1 MVSRTP
7 SAIASARCRSRR
19 NGSWRSWHDPPDPP
33 ADGDHQRPALRSY
46 RRARRTD
53 DDRRAA
59 RDARPHRLASGLRHR
74 HLSCLRGDL
83 GSRRSDQRGGADL
96 HHRRRLLRRQ
106 THPHH
111 RGHRPQQRQGRSP
124 RALSGAA
131 GLPGPVQLPMR
142 ILHAGL
148 RQCRHRADR
157 AAQTRAGA
165 ARRGRGDG
173 GRGAGETYLPLH
185 RIRALLPS
193 GTRRDPRDPRPDA
206 GRRMMVRRIGRPVVS
221 IAAIVLI
228 AGIAAAAFAM
238 RNLWSGKT
246 GGPVQAVSARGDVA
260 AREKY
265 RPAPAD
271 CAACHTAPGGAPY
284 AGGLAMPSGFGTI
297 YATNITPDPDDGIG
311 RWSAEGFWLV
321 LHDGI
326 RRDGQQLYPA
336 MPYTSY
342 RGMTRADADAIY
354 AYVMQLLPMKVANRG
369 TELNFP
375 FNVRVGLLAWH
386 VLFLHDSLPAVSAGS
401 SPAWQRGRYLV
412 NVLGHCGECHT
423 PRGIAGEMEL
433 SRALTGF
440 ALSRVAAPDITP
452 AGLASRGWTV
462 AGLRAYLGRGLA
474 RQGSAFGDM
483 HPVIML
489 STRNLTAEDLDA
501 VTTYLLG
508 DNPPPPAPLPPPDAT
523 ESAEAASGAGRMSYV
538 ALCAGCHG
546 LDGNGVPNTWGE
558 V

>member
-1 MVSRTP
+1 
-7 SAIASARCRSRR
+7 
-19 NGSWRSWHDPPDPP
+19 
-33 ADGDHQRPALRSY
+33 
-46 RRARRTD
+46 
-53 DDRRAA
+53 
-59 RDARPHRLASGLRHR
+59 
-74 HLSCLRGDL
+74 
-83 GSRRSDQRGGADL
+83 
-96 HHRRRLLRRQ
+96 
-106 THPHH
+106 
-111 RGHRPQQRQGRSP
+111 
-124 RALSGAA
+124 
-131 GLPGPVQLPMR
+131 
-142 ILHAGL
+142 
-148 RQCRHRADR
+148 
-157 AAQTRAGA
+157 
-165 ARRGRGDG
+165 
-173 GRGAGETYLPLH
+173 
-185 RIRALLPS
+185 
-193 GTRRDPRDPRPDA
+193 
-206 GRRMMVRRIGRPVVS
+206 MMVRRIGRRVVG

-228 AGIAAAAFAM
+228 AGIAAAAVAT
-238 RNLWSGKT
+238 RNLRSGQT
-246 GGPVQAVSARGDVA
+246 GGPLQAVSAPADVVARGKYLA
-260 AREKY
+260 A
-265 RPAPAD
+265 AAD

-311 RWSAEGFWLV
+311 RWSAEDFWRA

-354 AYVMQLLPMKVANRG
+354 AYVMQLLPMKVANRR
-369 TELNFP
+369 TELHFP
-375 FNVRVGLLAWH
+375 FNIRLGMLGWN
-386 VLFLHDSLPAVSAGS
+386 VLFLYDSLPAVSAGN

-452 AGLASRGWTV
+452 AGLASRGWTA

-501 VTTYLLG
+501 VAIYLLG
-508 DNPPPPAPLPPPDAT
+508 DNPPPPAPLPATAAT
-523 ESAEAASGAGRMSYV
+523 ESAAASEGGEDELRGAVRRLPRPRRQRHAEHGGGDAQQQHAAACRCTQPDRCDAGRHRGGEFPASREHAGDAGLFRQV
-538 ALCAGCHG
+538 SDAQAAALANY
-546 LDGNGVPNTWGE
+546 LRVTWGGQKAD
-558 V
+558 VTPAAVRALR